1 MEKVREMRKRWIVC
15 ILVIVITAFTL
26 NETVSF
32 LNDTEKGSGNEFIA
46 GVIDLEVN
54 GQNPLNGAVVTI
66 DDIEPC
72 NDGCGDGCNDGCH
85 IYYKNITLHMTGDSN
100 PAKVK
105 MHIFNVT
112 NHSSYEG
119 CSPGFWKNH
128 VCKWVGYSPD
138 DTIEDVFDLPPEL
151 SEVSSKNL
159 SQALEFGG
167 GSSIVD
173 KAKILLR
180 QAVAAVLNA
189 AHPEINYPLSENDV
203 IGEVNATLATL
214 NTTEILNLKDI
225 LDAYNNLGCSLCC
238 DNGISEDI
246 EIDLKLINIS
256 SGEEFV
262 LISPDEHKT
271 LSDLKCHWIN
281 LTDNPA
287 MPQFEPCINYVLN
300 VSIHLKNIGNKCQGA
315 SIMFDIEFYAEQ
327 KNGAGFYDIEKS
339 LDNSICIK

>member
-1 MEKVREMRKRWIVC
+1 MIKK
-15 ILVIVITAFTL
+15 LLSVIFITSVLALAIEGTL
-26 NETVSF
+26 SF
-32 LNDTEKGSGNEFIA
+32 FGDTEKSFGNSFTT
-46 GVIDLEVN
+46 GVVDLEVN

-72 NDGCGDGCNDGCH
+72 NDGCGNGCH
-85 IYYKNITLHMTGDSN
+85 IYYRNITLHMTGDSN

-112 NHSSYEG
+112 NHSGYEG

-128 VCKWVGYSPD
+128 VFKWVGYSPD

-151 SEVSSKNL
+151 SEIASKNL

-189 AHPEINYPLSENDV
+189 AHPNINSPLSENDL
-203 IGEVNATLATL
+203 IDEVNATLATL
-214 NTTEILNLKDI
+214 NTTAILNLKDI

-238 DNGISEDI
+238 DNDISEDI
-246 EIDLKLINIS
+246 EIDLKLINTS

-271 LSDLKCHWIN
+271 LSDLECHWTN

-287 MPQFEPCINYVLN
+287 MPQFEPCINYILN
-300 VSIHLKNIGNKCQGA
+300 VSIHLKNVGNKCQQGA
-315 SIMFDIEFYAEQ
+315 SVMFDIEFYAEQ